1 MQTTDEANALSD
13 LDSRLAK
20 LLVTVLE
27 CDDELLQYFATS
39 RYSLLFVMKLL
50 LECEEKAGLSKE
62 ECLDIG
68 SELRSR
74 THRQNFIEESIRR
87 GFFAKEKS
95 ATDARQVLIYPTE
108 KTKRLFND
116 WAVAYHEVR
125 RGSFGGD

>member
-27 CDDELLQYFATS
+27 CDDELLQYFAAS

-62 ECLDIG
+62 ECLVPARYAGG
-68 SELRSR
+68 SKQ
-74 THRQNFIEESIRR
+74 RQRHAF
-87 GFFAKEKS
+87 
-95 ATDARQVLIYPTE
+95 V
-108 KTKRLFND
+108 
-116 WAVAYHEVR
+116 
-125 RGSFGGD
+125 

>member
-1 MQTTDEANALSD
+1 MQSTDKVIRLSD
-13 LDSRLAK
+13 LDGRLAK
-20 LLVTVLE
+20 LLVAVLE
-27 CDDELLQYFATS
+27 CDDELISYFAAS

-50 LECEEKAGLSKE
+50 LECEEKPGLSKE
-62 ECLDIG
+62 ECLNIG
-68 SELRSR
+68 SKLRSR